1 MGFGCLETPL
11 ENFMC
16 ADYIWKVAETHSRI
30 FFWGEAITKVIDG
43 VAFAKAFLKNVGS
56 AISAKIR
63 GRDCNCINRG
73 PIWGE
78 GSLCCSLIQVND
90 IWSHRGERDY
100 KNWRIGSVNWE
111 FWSATV
117 AVTCNLKLFSV
128 RFDFGFRVP
137 SSSTSIHV

>member
-1 MGFGCLETPL
+1 MESMGFGCLETPL

-63 GRDCNCINRG
+63 GSDCNCINRG
-73 PIWGE
+73 PFE
-78 GSLCCSLIQVND
+78 GKGHCAVLSSKSLTF
-90 IWSHRGERDY
+90 E
-100 KNWRIGSVNWE
+100 
-111 FWSATV
+111 ATEV
-117 AVTCNLKLFSV
+117 KE
-128 RFDFGFRVP
+128 
-137 SSSTSIHV
+137 IIKIEE